1 MSEANRQRKLVQLLP
16 SVKAVKRWIENAKK
30 LPPVIRY

>member
-1 MSEANRQRKLVQLLP
+1 VRLLP
-16 SVKAVKRWIENAKK
+16 SVKVVQRWIENAQK

>member
-1 MSEANRQRKLVQLLP
+1 VRLLP
-16 SVKAVKRWIENAKK
+16 SIKVVQRWIESAQK